1 MAKWISFINSHN
13 HFYYI
18 SLSLERVEW
27 LFHAS
32 APSWGRFWGRSG
44 VRNIAPTGL
53 LTSPHTFCD
62 STADDSYDFYE
73 LLKLRIMGKRS
84 QATKEEGKN
93 EETRKGRRESL
104 RWFETFETEEVNGR
118 LKISTWLACKEKQ
131 KMQKNAKNAT
141 TGKLQTWKCANKS
154 TIRWTWTN
162 HEQIHKKWL
171 WANIMIFHFI

>member
-13 HFYYI
+13 QLCYI

-93 EETRKGRRESL
+93 EETRKGRRESV

-131 KMQKNAKNAT
+131 KNAEKCKECNNRKIANLKMCKFWQKHN
-141 TGKLQTWKCANKS
+141 
-154 TIRWTWTN
+154 
-162 HEQIHKKWL
+162 
-171 WANIMIFHFI
+171 